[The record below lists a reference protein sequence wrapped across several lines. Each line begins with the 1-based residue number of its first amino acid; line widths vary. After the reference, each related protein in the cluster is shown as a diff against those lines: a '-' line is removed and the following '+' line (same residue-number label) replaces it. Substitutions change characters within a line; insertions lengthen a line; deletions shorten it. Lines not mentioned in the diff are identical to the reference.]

1 LIQDSYEIYTQ
12 GAVWL
17 SYSYLLLIVTAVM
30 AMSDLVYTWVFYLML
45 GVSILV
51 TLIFIFDAEEEIKM
65 KKDSREWLDN
75 DKKYL
80 EKPGELE

>member
-1 LIQDSYEIYTQ
+1 
-12 GAVWL
+12 
-17 SYSYLLLIVTAVM
+17 M
-30 AMSDLVYTWVFYLML
+30 AMSNLVYPWVFYSIL

-65 KKDSREWLDN
+65 KKNEEWLDN
-75 DKKYL
+75 DQKYL

>member
-1 LIQDSYEIYTQ
+1 
-12 GAVWL
+12 
-17 SYSYLLLIVTAVM
+17 M
-30 AMSDLVYTWVFYLML
+30 AMSNLVYPWVFYSIL

-65 KKDSREWLDN
+65 KKNEEWLD
-75 DKKYL
+75 DDQKYL